1 MCVFVSRVDKQ
12 SAARGGSCGSSQVS
26 ISERE
31 ETKSP
36 EGQEAAS
43 AHGTRS
49 PNKTT
54 DSTKVDGVN
63 VSHDIK
69 LMLIFT
75 MSRCILLDM
84 ELVVGILSDFIKCKA
99 KGFCYA
105 PQNKLQAM
113 QTDYKLSTVG
123 WI

>member
-1 MCVFVSRVDKQ
+1 MDKQ
-12 SAARGGSCGSSQVS
+12 SSARGGSYESSQVS
-26 ISERE
+26 ISERQE
-31 ETKSP
+31 SKSP
-36 EGQEAAS
+36 EGHEAAS

-49 PNKTT
+49 PNKIT

-63 VSHDIK
+63 VSHDV
-69 LMLIFT
+69 MLILT

-84 ELVVGILSDFIKCKA
+84 ELVVGILSDFIKSKD

-113 QTDYKLSTVG
+113 QRDYKLSTVG